1 MIPFIL
7 AAVGGY
13 LIGDSVKSDATKMA
27 DGGMTLTAEESWGEQ
42 LANNPNWTNEEL
54 LKEYNSYKFSLS
66 EFNAGRLKPSK
77 VIGGGYKSSAIAR
90 RLAKQWLENIIK
102 EYKTALEIR
111 GVMADGGGVKNLDL
125 KNVYNELRS
134 KVHGLSIN
142 EETKDNISCSV
153 RDWGNWEH
161 DYEDYERDEED
172 FEDDDSMILSSQSAI
187 NLHKIVKEVMD
198 KYPNA
203 MIDWNTSEKNYIDF
217 NISKKI

>member
-13 LIGDSVKSDATKMA
+13 LIGDSVKSDVTKMA
-27 DGGMTLTAEESWGEQ
+27 DGGV

-198 KYPNA
+198 KYTA
-203 MIDWNTSEKNYIDF
+203 MINWSTSEKNYIDF
-217 NISKKI
+217 NISRK